1 MIEPADPRSRPLTAE
16 AKAPKVLVVE
26 GAQALSQVLQHTIE
40 RDIGAEV
47 TVCHSLAETRV
58 ALARTDIDV
67 ALTGH
72 EMPDAPDGGILAL
85 LAEYQVPTILL
96 SGSVSE
102 ELRLNYAKYRLADYI
117 QKEGPAALPAAV
129 SAVERILAN
138 RSVSILVVD
147 DARAARADLV
157 NFLRL
162 QNFRVIETTT
172 GRQALDYLARDPS
185 IEVVITDYYMPDMNG
200 YDLTKSIRLQHGSD
214 RLRIIGVSAS
224 RDRSLSAQFLKAGA
238 SDFLYRPF
246 VPEELQCRINNTVET
261 LLQLKRLRHLAE
273 HDPLTKLYNR
283 RAFFER
289 GARVLARLEGGTG
302 QGAIAI
308 LDIDHFK
315 RINDSFGHERGDVVL
330 KAIADIL
337 LEACHEKG
345 LIAARLGGEEF
356 ALLLPD
362 TTIANAEA
370 VCEDVLRRVRQCQ
383 VGVGDTLL
391 PVTASIGLS
400 SLHPGEPLD
409 NQLNAADQM
418 LYLAKSAGRD
428 QLFSESGIRNN

>member
-1 MIEPADPRSRPLTAE
+1 MIEIADPQARTPSEEVSVPR
-16 AKAPKVLVVE
+16 VLIVE
-26 GAQALSQVLQHTIE
+26 SAQTLSHVLKQKIE
-40 RDIGAEV
+40 DEIGADV
-47 TVCHSLAETRV
+47 TLCHSLAEARL
-58 ALARTDIDV
+58 ALATYDIAV

-72 EMPDAPDGGILAL
+72 EIPDAPDGGILAL
-85 LAEYQVPTILL
+85 LGEYEVPTILL
-96 SGSVSE
+96 SGSVSD

-117 QKEGPAALPAAV
+117 QKEGPSALPTAVAAV
-129 SAVERILAN
+129 DRILTN

-147 DARAARADLV
+147 DARAARSDLTS
-157 NFLRL
+157 FLKL
-162 QNFRVIETTT
+162 QNFRVIEATT
-172 GRQALDYLARDPS
+172 GMQALDHLARDPS
-185 IEVVITDYYMPDMNG
+185 IEVVITDYFMPDMNG
-200 YDLTKSIRLQHGSD
+200 YDLTKRIRLEHSSD

-273 HDPLTKLYNR
+273 HDPLTRLYNR

-289 GARVLARLEGGTG
+289 AAQHLRKLERKSSH
-302 QGAIAI
+302 GAIAI

-315 RINDSFGHERGDVVL
+315 QINDSFGHERGDFVL

-337 LEACHEKG
+337 LQSCRQKG
-345 LIAARLGGEEF
+345 ILAARLGGEEF
-356 ALLLPD
+356 VLLLPD
-362 TTIANAEA
+362 VTMPEAETF
-370 VCEDVLRRVRQCQ
+370 CNDLLLQVRQCV
-383 VGVGDTLL
+383 VGAGETAV

-400 SLHPGEPLD
+400 RLQPGEPLD

-418 LYLAKSAGRD
+418 LYLAKSDGRD
-428 QLFSESGIRNN
+428 RIHSDSSITIG